1 MSFAVITGASSG
13 IGKAVAEKFL
23 QNHFSIAICSR
34 RSELLKSLNEELSA
48 KYPEAKIIA
57 TTADL
62 ATREGVA
69 NFAAEVLD
77 GFPRIGVLV
86 NNAGVFQ
93 PGNIGDEPDNLLEE
107 LLAANLYSAYHLT
120 RALLPAMKQQEKGH
134 IFNMCSIASLKAYPN
149 GGSYGITKYALKG
162 FSDNL
167 REELMPFNIK
177 VSSIC
182 PGATYTP
189 SWEGSGVDPDRIM
202 SANDVADV
210 IWGAYRLSGSANMD
224 TVVLRPLKGDL

>member
-34 RSELLKSLNEELSA
+34 RSELLKSLNEEWSA